1 MIIGVGILAVFTV
14 LILMLC
20 YFGTKERYTA
30 KQVKHDKGSMIRAL
44 SRIAHSRSML
54 SICVIS
60 AIVAGAGMFTTAY
73 SGYVVRIYFEMSG

>member
-1 MIIGVGILAVFTV
+1 M
-14 LILMLC
+14 
-20 YFGTKERYTA
+20 K
-30 KQVKHDKGSMIRAL
+30 RAL

-73 SGYVVRIYFEMSG
+73 SGYVVRIYFEMSGWRQTLPDFSFIAAIFIMMIATP